1 MSNKL
6 IVLFLLTIIG
16 ISTGCKSSKIT
27 SNTMP
32 APSLESIQNFWE
44 NQYKKDY
51 FEARGKATVL
61 MDGKST
67 NLALHLKMKADS
79 LLWAKVSMFGIGVTV
94 LITKDSFFMIN
105 TLAQEYMAYDNN
117 YLYQYLGY
125 KATLKQV
132 QNLLLGNAVFQ
143 SDKYR
148 YQPDVKQLSGSD
160 GIAINRIVINENNRI
175 FRSVV
180 TSQDTTQQAIIQYDA
195 YQNLNNTLL
204 PTLVD
209 LLVQQKSQ
217 DLKVVLNYQT
227 ISDNAITSF
236 PFTIPNGYRRK

>member
-1 MSNKL
+1 
-6 IVLFLLTIIG
+6 
-16 ISTGCKSSKIT
+16 
-27 SNTMP
+27 
-32 APSLESIQNFWE
+32 
-44 NQYKKDY
+44 
-51 FEARGKATVL
+51 
-61 MDGKST
+61 
-67 NLALHLKMKADS
+67 
-79 LLWAKVSMFGIGVTV
+79 
-94 LITKDSFFMIN
+94 MIN